1 MKYKRFYICGTISFL
16 MLLINI
22 FIYLILLL
30 PARNQVLEKED
41 VRQRTRK
48 DINQKILNIGQKLN
62 QKVLYKKTMD
72 DLSQFKALLLDQHE
86 FSKIV
91 DYLSVTAKKQKIS
104 IPSISYH
111 QEKVEKEGLKKVSIS
126 FTVEGRYKD
135 IKRFIY
141 NLEDAKDF
149 LILEDLGLARSGS
162 GSDPI
167 KLQIRIATYLR

>member
-1 MKYKRFYICGTISFL
+1 ML
-16 MLLINI
+16 MINI
-22 FIYLILLL
+22 VIYLVMVL

-41 VRQRTRK
+41 VRQKIRK
-48 DINQKILNIGQKLN
+48 DINQKIHNMGQKQN
-62 QKVLYKKTMD
+62 QEIFYKKTIN
-72 DLSQFKALLLDQHE
+72 DLSQFKSLLLDQHE

-111 QEKVEKEGLKKVSIS
+111 QEKIDKEGFKKVSIS

-149 LILEDLGLARSGS
+149 LILEDLGLARSGR

-167 KLQIRIATYLR
+167 KLQIRIATYLQ

>member
-1 MKYKRFYICGTISFL
+1 MRYKRFYLFGTISFL

-22 FIYLILLL
+22 FVYLVMVL

-48 DINQKILNIGQKLN
+48 DINQKIHNIGQKQN
-62 QKVLYKKTMD
+62 QEILYKKTIN
-72 DLSQFKALLLDQHE
+72 DLNQFKALLLDQHE

-91 DYLSVTAKKQKIS
+91 DYLSLTAKKQKIS

-111 QEKVEKEGLKKVSIS
+111 QEKIEKEGFKKVSIS
-126 FTVEGRYKD
+126 FTVEGHYKD

-149 LILEDLGLARSGS
+149 LIIEDLGLARSGR

-167 KLQIRIATYLR
+167 KLQIKIATYLR